1 MVVPILQRLDARDRA
16 LYLRHAVEPAACPA
30 LRLWIAATHLGGAR
44 ATVLA
49 ILVPLLVGAATGTG
63 PLISA
68 ALACAAAT
76 VVSHLCVQV
85 VKRSVGRPRPSRAC
99 LHGAGGVRA
108 ALVEEP
114 DRFSFPSG
122 HACAAMTVAASY
134 VVLAPSLAIPL
145 LVLASL
151 VGLSRVRLGV
161 HYLGDVLA
169 GQLIAIAAAAI
180 VHAWPGV

>member
-16 LYLRHAVEPAACPA
+16 LYLRLAVEPAACPA

-108 ALVEEP
+108 ALVA
-114 DRFSFPSG
+114 SG
-122 HACAAMTVAASY
+122 RRWWRSQT
-134 VVLAPSLAIPL
+134 
-145 LVLASL
+145 
-151 VGLSRVRLGV
+151 GSRSRR
-161 HYLGDVLA
+161 A
-169 GQLIAIAAAAI
+169 TRAR
-180 VHAWPGV
+180 P

>member
-1 MVVPILQRLDARDRA
+1 
-16 LYLRHAVEPAACPA
+16 
-30 LRLWIAATHLGGAR
+30 
-44 ATVLA
+44 
-49 ILVPLLVGAATGTG
+49 
-63 PLISA
+63 
-68 ALACAAAT
+68 
-76 VVSHLCVQV
+76 
-85 VKRSVGRPRPSRAC
+85 
-99 LHGAGGVRA
+99 
-108 ALVEEP
+108 
-114 DRFSFPSG
+114 
-122 HACAAMTVAASY
+122 MTVAASY